1 MMGMSDAGTGLLPMV
16 MFALATSISP
26 GPVNVLCFASGAQ
39 CGVARSLPYVLGA
52 TIGFVLI
59 LLLLGSGAQSVIV
72 FIQAHATFIALSG
85 GAYML
90 HLAWR
95 IGTAPG
101 HVSPVRAK
109 ACPGLMSGLFTQVS
123 NPKAWFVALSA
134 VSLHVLPHPGPM
146 IQLLVFAAVFLVVCF
161 LSLLMWVMLGARVSR
176 AGLDVRIVNRVM
188 ALVLA
193 VSVLLMLYG
202 VQAG

>member
-1 MMGMSDAGTGLLPMV
+1 
-16 MFALATSISP
+16 
-26 GPVNVLCFASGAQ
+26 
-39 CGVARSLPYVLGA
+39 
-52 TIGFVLI
+52 
-59 LLLLGSGAQSVIV
+59 
-72 FIQAHATFIALSG
+72 
-85 GAYML
+85 
-90 HLAWR
+90 
-95 IGTAPG
+95 
-101 HVSPVRAK
+101 
-109 ACPGLMSGLFTQVS
+109 MSGLFTQVS

-134 VSLHVLPHPGPM
+134 VSLHVLPHPSPM

-176 AGLDVRIVNRVM
+176 AGLDVRIVNRLM